1 MRMVTGEK
9 DMERKLIFFDIDG
22 TLTSAHRFGHVYES
36 TCKALAMLKEN
47 GHFLA
52 LATGRAAFRARQFQQ
67 EINIPNMVCEGGNE
81 IIIDGRSVSYELP
94 DQQVFHTIYEA
105 AMKRGVGVAI
115 APDDSFYRVSP
126 NDRFHAYAG
135 DFSRFMEV
143 RVDPSLRIE
152 AIPAIRRL
160 FLSGEQAVLQEIIAS
175 CPLQGI
181 GVMHYERDQFIILE
195 PDDKYKG
202 IRRMVELL
210 GEDERQVVVFGDGLN
225 DRQMFRDAPFAIAMG
240 NAIPQLK
247 ELADY
252 VCPSADED
260 GIYRACQHFGWI

>member
-22 TLTSAHRFGHVYES
+22 TLTSAYRFGHVYES
-36 TCKALAMLKEN
+36 TRKALAMLKEN

-67 EINIPNMVCEGGNE
+67 EINILNMVCEGGNE

-210 GEDERQVVVFGDGLN
+210 GEDER
-225 DRQMFRDAPFAIAMG
+225 
-240 NAIPQLK
+240 
-247 ELADY
+247 
-252 VCPSADED
+252 
-260 GIYRACQHFGWI
+260 